1 MNLATEEE
9 PAPLAAVEEE
19 PAPLAAVEEEP
30 ALLAAEEPALLA
42 AEEPARM
49 GAMAVA
55 VGRPA
60 QSQEPGRQNPGS
72 PLKSPPTS
80 SNFHS
85 SGSNVTQARS
95 LEPVK
100 MRISPWRAYLQPI
113 AAIAAVGLDWPPSRQ
128 SSR

>member
-1 MNLATEEE
+1 MPRVEPEPAPSEEEEEEEEE
-9 PAPLAAVEEE
+9 PAPLAAV
-19 PAPLAAVEEEP
+19 
-30 ALLAAEEPALLA
+30 
-42 AEEPARM
+42 
-49 GAMAVA
+49 A

-60 QSQEPGRQNPGS
+60 LRQETGWPNPES
-72 PLKSPPTS
+72 SRRSPPTS

-95 LEPVK
+95 LERVK